1 MSIEPEP
8 PAARG
13 LLSAEAPPAFYA
25 DTLARAGVRHGF
37 FGSRGGVSEGIY
49 TSLNAGP
56 GSRDDQSAV
65 AENRERIAGAFGV
78 SADKLVSLHQVHSA
92 RAVFVDAP
100 FPGARPEADAL
111 VTKTPGLVLSALSAD
126 CGPVLFADPQAR
138 VIASA
143 HAGWRGAI
151 GGVFEATVATM
162 VEAGAQQSR
171 IVAALGPCIH
181 QASYEV
187 GPEFE
192 SEFVARDPTYKRF
205 FVPGAGDRL
214 MFDLPGFIAAR
225 LDALNLAS
233 VEILPCDT
241 YSGVETLFSHRR
253 GVHKGAPDYGRNC
266 AAIAL

>member
-1 MSIEPEP
+1 MSVEPEP

-37 FGSRGGVSEGIY
+37 FGRRGGVSEGIY
-49 TSLNAGP
+49 ASLNAGP
-56 GSRDDQSAV
+56 GSRDDQSAI
-65 AENRERIAGAFGV
+65 AENRRRIAGAFGLG
-78 SADKLVSLHQVHSA
+78 ADKLVSLHQVHSP

-111 VTKTPGLVLSALSAD
+111 VTTTPGLVLSALSAD

-143 HAGWRGAI
+143 HAGWRGALS
-151 GGVFEATVATM
+151 GVLEASVAAM
-162 VEAGAQQSR
+162 VEAGARQSR
-171 IVAALGPCIH
+171 IIAAIGPCIH

-192 SEFVARDPTYKRF
+192 SEFLAGDSACARF
-205 FVPGAGDRL
+205 FIPGAGDRRK
-214 MFDLPGFIAAR
+214 FDLPGFCAAR
-225 LDALNLAS
+225 LEKLRLAS

-241 YSGVETLFSHRR
+241 YSGAETLFSHRR
-253 GVHKGAPDYGRNC
+253 GVHEGAPDYGRNC